1 MIEKAIAHS
10 NGQSQMLTPITRY
23 VLDHEIFLPERR
35 TANGG
40 VELETVQKKLES
52 TKAIAALHH
61 TSNNKM
67 DESKTDWFGFHS
79 RTHRKQAS
87 RLEKQFVRGSYAN

>member
-1 MIEKAIAHS
+1 MCWIMRFFFQKD
-10 NGQSQMLTPITRY
+10 GQLTV
-23 VLDHEIFLPERR
+23 VLSLR
-35 TANGG
+35 
-40 VELETVQKKLES
+40 QSKKKLES